1 MYPQS
6 GLKQMNP
13 LHNINDPVL
22 HKVMAEVDIP
32 VIASTRDVFHD
43 VMSCIIEQQIHYR
56 STKKTF
62 QKALERA
69 GIGHLS
75 MERFHLLEEHAFPH
89 MKLSEGKYAT
99 MMAFMDHWS
108 TRTVD
113 LHALP
118 DQEVVAVLSSIP
130 GIGRWTIDMVLLYTL
145 QRPDIFPAD
154 DFHLK
159 QVMTSLYG
167 LDPSSRLRSQML
179 EVASRWGGQRS
190 LAVLYL
196 LEWKRSRTQGPRG

>member
-1 MYPQS
+1 
-6 GLKQMNP
+6 MNP
-13 LHNINDPVL
+13 MQNINDPVL
-22 HKVMAEVDIP
+22 HRVVAEVEHP

-62 QKALERA
+62 QKALEQA

-89 MKLSEGKYAT
+89 MKLSAAKYAT
-99 MMAFMDHWS
+99 MMAFMEYWS
-108 TRTVD
+108 TRKVD
-113 LHALP
+113 LHALS
-118 DQEVVAVLSSIP
+118 DQEVVAELSSIP

-145 QRPDIFPAD
+145 QRPDVFPAD

-167 LDPSSRLRSQML
+167 LNPVSRLRSQML
-179 EVASRWGGQRS
+179 EVAAQWGGQRS

-196 LEWKRSRTQGPRG
+196 LEWKRSRPREPRS